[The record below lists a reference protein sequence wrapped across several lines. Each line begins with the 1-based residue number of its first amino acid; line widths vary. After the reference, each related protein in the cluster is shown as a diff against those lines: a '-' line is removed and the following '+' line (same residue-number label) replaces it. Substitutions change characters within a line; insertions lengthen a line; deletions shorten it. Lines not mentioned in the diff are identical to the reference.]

1 MKKKT
6 IKSKVTKEKASIIDN
21 SVVENVAET
30 VIIHTVAQEEP
41 IRSMKVKC
49 EKNFRKKWQKFLG
62 EDFEFK
68 FGQFLTRAKDNAT
81 VKIYDENLFKDNI
94 KLTFSYEFLLRLTH
108 NGVAI
113 MTVPK
118 IGYQHVNFREDSLF
132 WSYQNEGSKLSENEA
147 KFWLET
153 SKKEF
158 FFKNKRD
165 VEYVE
170 A

>member
-6 IKSKVTKEKASIIDN
+6 IKSKITKEKASIIDN

-81 VKIYDENLFKDNI
+81 VKIYDENLQADNG
-94 KLTFSYEFLLRLTH
+94 LMFLEYEMISTGDKFT
-108 NGVAI
+108 A
-113 MTVPK
+113 
-118 IGYQHVNFREDSLF
+118 Y
-132 WSYQNEGSKLSENEA
+132 ENE
-147 KFWLET
+147 WVI
-153 SKKEF
+153 SKGEKRIHATEF
-158 FFKNKRD
+158 MKKSLKTLYNND
-165 VEYVE
+165 LNLIPQYED
-170 A
+170 